1 MIYEPLPANYKV
13 KELYDHFDR
22 LLQDVCR
29 EHNERQAELSR
40 DCNREIIDIRREY
53 NIAKQKR

>member
-1 MIYEPLPANYKV
+1 MIYEPLPANYKIR
-13 KELYDHFDR
+13 ELDDHFDR

-29 EHNERQAELSR
+29 EHNERRHALLQDQAE
-40 DCNREIIDIRREY
+40 EIIDIKRKY